1 MKFTDIRPIPR
12 CIAEPMILS
21 MHYSRVMPRIN
32 KFFIGGF
39 QEHQLVAVMT
49 LGWGTRPLHTIQVM
63 FPTLSTYD
71 YLELGKLCLD
81 EICPRNSESRFISQ
95 SIKLIKE
102 YFPKV
107 KLLFSWADGILG
119 KPGYVYQASNF
130 YYGGYIWS
138 EMYLDV
144 DGNRIHPR
152 TFQGISCGERIGK
165 HKSRALSVTNSM
177 GLKKYYGKQFRYV
190 YPLCG
195 KREWRELM
203 EISPFGWKRGGYPK
217 RDDCQWKMRDEKG
230 EKVDCPPP
238 PWLKTEKPRF
248 SKKGKRLKLQGL
260 LPL

>member
-1 MKFTDIRPIPR
+1 MFTDIRPIPK
-12 CIAEPMILS
+12 CLAEPLIMS
-21 MHYSRVMPRIN
+21 THYSRVMPRIN

-39 QEHQLVAVMT
+39 NDQQLVGVMT
-49 LGWGTRPLHTIQVM
+49 LGWGTRPLHTIKVI
-63 FPTLSTYD
+63 FPTLSTRD

-81 EICPRNSESRFISQ
+81 ESCPRNSESQFISK
-95 SIKLIKE
+95 SIKIIKK

-107 KLLFSWADGILG
+107 KILFSWADGILG

-130 YYGGYIWS
+130 YYGGFIWS

-152 TFQGISCGERIGK
+152 TFQGISPGEKIGK

-195 KREWRELM
+195 KREWEEL
-203 EISPFGWKRGGYPK
+203 IKTSPFDWKRGEYPK
-217 RDDCQWKMRDEKG
+217 SVDCKWKMRDG
-230 EKVDCPPP
+230 EGKKDCEAP
-238 PWLKTEKPRF
+238 PWMKTEKPRYT
-248 SKKGKRLKLQGL
+248 KKGKRIKAQGL
-260 LPL
+260 LQL